1 MSAWH
6 YLAVFVERDESTE
19 YSVCEVYLD
28 DDGCIESWTESSSIA
43 ASGEGVDEL
52 RADLSHM
59 LNDVARW
66 EPVRFSDLEVGLRL
80 QPGESHSSSL
90 DSHSRV

>member
-1 MSAWH
+1 MSTWH

-43 ASGEGVDEL
+43 ASGEGADEL

-59 LNDVARW
+59 LNDIARW
-66 EPVRFSDLEVGLRL
+66 SLCGSRILRSGCGSDPQARTLAR
-80 QPGESHSSSL
+80 
-90 DSHSRV
+90 